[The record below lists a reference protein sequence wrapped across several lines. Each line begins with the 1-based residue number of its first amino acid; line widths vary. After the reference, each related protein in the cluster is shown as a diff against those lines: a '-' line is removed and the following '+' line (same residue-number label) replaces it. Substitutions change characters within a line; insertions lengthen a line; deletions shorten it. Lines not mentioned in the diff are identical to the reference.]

1 MAALNWIGKNV
12 LNERLYRSL
21 VNARNPRISARIAVL
36 AEAGA
41 DAQAD
46 QLNHRGRR
54 GAEDCNSLRE
64 A

>member
-1 MAALNWIGKNV
+1 V
-12 LNERLYRSL
+12 LKERLYRSL

>member
-36 AEAGA
+36 PRLVPTLK
-41 DAQAD
+41 QT
-46 QLNHRGRR
+46 N
-54 GAEDCNSLRE
+54 
-64 A
+64 